1 MSAIPTFNHISLEI
15 KNQIAFVELAR
26 PDKANA
32 LNTTLWFEIEAV
44 AVWADQ
50 TPEVR
55 VVILSGQGKH
65 FCSGIDFSLAMQLIG
80 STQNLPEGHK
90 QEYLFREVLKLQRA
104 FTALENCKKPI
115 IAAIHGGCIGGGVD
129 LITACDMRYA
139 SADAIFCVKEI
150 DLAIVAD
157 IGTLQRLPKLI
168 GEGRS
173 RELAFTGKNVSAQE
187 GLDMGLVNADF
198 ETKEK
203 MMHHVSEIAIQ
214 IAQKSPL
221 TVRGIKNVMNYSR
234 DHSVADG
241 LQYVATWNASMLL
254 SEDIQIAM
262 KAIMSKTLPKFR
274 D

>member
-1 MSAIPTFNHISLEI
+1 MY
-15 KNQIAFVELAR
+15 
-26 PDKANA
+26 
-32 LNTTLWFEIEAV
+32 
-44 AVWADQ
+44 
-50 TPEVR
+50 
-55 VVILSGQGKH
+55 
-65 FCSGIDFSLAMQLIG
+65 
-80 STQNLPEGHK
+80 LP
-90 QEYLFREVLKLQRA
+90 R
-104 FTALENCKKPI
+104 
-115 IAAIHGGCIGGGVD
+115 
-129 LITACDMRYA
+129 
-139 SADAIFCVKEI
+139 
-150 DLAIVAD
+150 
-157 IGTLQRLPKLI
+157 LI

-187 GLDMGLVNADF
+187 GLDMGLVNAVF
-198 ETKEK
+198 ETKEE